1 MDFADLYQ
9 EIILD
14 HYRSPRGAA
23 VLDYIP
29 ESKVHEN
36 PACGDSIK
44 VEITCGPEE
53 QVEAVRFDA
62 EGCAISTASAS
73 LMSVF
78 LTGKPLPE
86 VRRLA
91 RSFIEIMRGEG
102 NPELLDR
109 WGELACLKGI
119 IRYPVRV
126 KCATLAW
133 HALLDALPPGDEPE
147 ERAEACGPGYQNQY
161 REEN

>member
-1 MDFADLYQ
+1 MDFTDLYQ

-14 HYRSPRGAA
+14 HYRRPRGAA
-23 VLDYIP
+23 NLSHIP

-44 VEITCGPEE
+44 VEVTRGPEG
-53 QVEAVRFDA
+53 VLKKVRFDA
-62 EGCAISTASAS
+62 KGCAISIASAS
-73 LMSVF
+73 LMSGLLAGKS
-78 LTGKPLPE
+78 LTE
-86 VRRLA
+86 VRRSA
-91 RSFIEIMRGEG
+91 RRFIEIMRGEG

-109 WGELACLKGI
+109 WGEMACLKGI

-133 HALLDALPPGDEPE
+133 HALLDALPGE
-147 ERAEACGPGYQNQY
+147 EDPQERMEA
-161 REEN
+161 